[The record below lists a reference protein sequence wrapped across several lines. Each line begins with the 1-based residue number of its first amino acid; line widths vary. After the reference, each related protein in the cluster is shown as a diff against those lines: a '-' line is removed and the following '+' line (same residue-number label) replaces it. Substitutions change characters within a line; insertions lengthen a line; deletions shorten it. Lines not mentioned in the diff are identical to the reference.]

1 MSKKELWTIA
11 RWRATVMFGVVSV
24 AGSAAGQTQDL
35 HFYQLGGTQLNIDQ
49 AQVIAR
55 QFDLSQGKDPNGGAL
70 PVWLMGDGSV
80 RQSFIGG
87 VLYMN
92 PDLPN
97 ERKKAPELPAVQR
110 YAENFLGDNK
120 LRPDDRSQWQVGE
133 FNPWSR
139 QAAVPDKPG
148 GSIITPIVNVRF
160 QRMLEKL
167 PCIGPSSILSVNVD
181 AAGPAGVLASVRPVS
196 LMEDKVEPK
205 SLDQINAEF
214 LMDLDIVKKLNPG
227 TVQVQSK
234 RLCYFEQGLRFVQP
248 VWQFN
253 VLITG
258 KAGDKTLDEIIVPVA
273 LNSPEPV
280 QYGNFSGQPPVI
292 PSSANTRSFTSH
304 INNVRLGE
312 YVVREDADQ
321 GICLN
326 VANAFWVNSLFG
338 AVGIG
343 KMVSRTQYYWDHQWL
358 WEDALGIPDQSR
370 YYPGAVDF
378 GVVVSHGAPWQFSS
392 LSNYGEW
399 TDLHNMNHFGA
410 NSGAG
415 NPDQDYTSYLLYT
428 ACSMMPA
435 PGDPYGGTYTS
446 GSPFDVWWN
455 MFWGMHGVYGFRTT
469 AGKQAC
475 VDGFGAFGHAVGAGH
490 PNLAAWLDAT
500 SALNHGGNNN
510 YGTIVLAT
518 GYENDTIYNTTA
530 RKKATSLTMWWNHS

>member
-1 MSKKELWTIA
+1 MSKKELWTLA
-11 RWRATVMFGVVSV
+11 RCRAIVTFGVVSV
-24 AGSAAGQTQDL
+24 AGLAVGQTQDL
-35 HFYQLGGTQLNIDQ
+35 HFYQLGESQLNLDQ

-55 QFDLSQGKDPNGGAL
+55 QFNLSPVNDPTGAPL
-70 PVWLMGDGSV
+70 PVWQMGDGSV
-80 RQSFIGG
+80 RQSFLGG

-97 ERKKAPELPAVQR
+97 ERKKAPELPAVQKF
-110 YAENFLGDNK
+110 AETFLADNR
-120 LRPDDRSQWQVGE
+120 LRPDDRSLWQVGE

-139 QAAVPDKPG
+139 QASTPDKPG
-148 GSIITPIVNVRF
+148 TILTPIVNVRF
-160 QRMLEKL
+160 QRMLDKL
-167 PCIGPSSILSVNVD
+167 PVQGPSSILNVNVD
-181 AAGPAGVLASVRPVS
+181 AAGVAGVLASVRPVK
-196 LMEDKVEPK
+196 LLENKVDPK
-205 SLDQINAEF
+205 SAQQIEDEYQ
-214 LMDLDIVKKLNPG
+214 MDLDIVRKMSPG
-227 TVQVQSK
+227 TAKLQSK
-234 RLCYFEQGLRFVQP
+234 RLCYFEQGMGYVQP

-258 KAGDKTLDEIIVPVA
+258 KTGDKSLEEIIVPLA

-292 PSSANTRSFTSH
+292 PSSQITRSFMPNT
-304 INNVRLGE
+304 NNVRLGE
-312 YVVREDADQ
+312 YVVRQDADQ

-326 VANAFWVNSLFG
+326 VANAFWINSLFG
-338 AVGIG
+338 AIGIG
-343 KMVSRTQYYWDHQWL
+343 KMVTRTQYYWDHQWL
-358 WEDALGIPDQSR
+358 WEDALGVPDQSR
-370 YYPGAVDF
+370 FYPGAVDF
-378 GVVVSHGAPWQFSS
+378 AVVVSHGAPWQFSS

-410 NSGAG
+410 NSGVG
-415 NPDQDYTSYLLYT
+415 NPDQDYTSYMLFT

-435 PGDPYGGTYTS
+435 PGDPFGGTYTS

-455 MFWGMHGVYGFRTT
+455 MFWGFHGIYGFRTT

-475 VDGFGAFGHAVGAGH
+475 VDGFGAFGHAVGLGH

-510 YGTIVLAT
+510 YGTIVL
-518 GYENDTIYNTTA
+518 GSGFENDTIFNTTA